1 MSPPKK
7 EVPKSIS
14 YNKGSS
20 STQRSIFN
28 TKAKNAN
35 DIKELTACTPKELRE
50 KLDKNN
56 KLLENEDIISKLP
69 DKGQKLRERNI
80 LINELLEKHKSTLSN
95 PINELE
101 DLVSKMSIDDNNK
114 KSYAITPASLV
125 NKKNGRY
132 YSSSVKTNQI
142 SIEESIKLQ
151 KHQEKL
157 RQKFQIHTL
166 SEKFE
171 QMTVDKKETIRTIN
185 HPIEELENYISEESY
200 DSLNSDNDDDYL

>member
-101 DLVSKMSIDDNNK
+101 DL
-114 KSYAITPASLV
+114 
-125 NKKNGRY
+125 NGRY

>member
-1 MSPPKK
+1 M
-7 EVPKSIS
+7 IL
-14 YNKGSS
+14 YFHF
-20 STQRSIFN
+20 TIYR
-28 TKAKNAN
+28 
-35 DIKELTACTPKELRE
+35 
-50 KLDKNN
+50 
-56 KLLENEDIISKLP
+56 DIISKLP

-157 RQKFQIHTL
+157 RQVLFVLIMFGIFIL
-166 SEKFE
+166 
-171 QMTVDKKETIRTIN
+171 
-185 HPIEELENYISEESY
+185 
-200 DSLNSDNDDDYL
+200 

>member
-1 MSPPKK
+1 MPPPKK

-35 DIKELTACTPKELRE
+35 DVKELTTCTPKELRE

-95 PINELE
+95 PISELKE
-101 DLVSKMSIDDNNK
+101 L
-114 KSYAITPASLV
+114 
-125 NKKNGRY
+125 NGRY
-132 YSSSVKTNQI
+132 YNPNVKTNQI

-157 RQKFQIHTL
+157 QQKFQIHAL

-171 QMTVDKKETIRTIN
+171 QMTVDKMEKIKTTHHIID
-185 HPIEELENYISEESY
+185 ELENYISEDSY
-200 DSLNSDNDDDYL
+200 DSLNSDNDEDYL